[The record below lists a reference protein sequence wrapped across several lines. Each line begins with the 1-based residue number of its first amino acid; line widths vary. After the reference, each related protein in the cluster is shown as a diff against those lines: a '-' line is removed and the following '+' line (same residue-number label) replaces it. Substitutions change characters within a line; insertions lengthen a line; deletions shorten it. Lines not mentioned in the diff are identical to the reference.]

1 MYINDIDL
9 AVDVSGSYL
18 LKFADDTKWSMVVET
33 EEQSQVFQ
41 EGILRLEAW
50 SREWQMLFNADKC
63 HILHLGARNAKHE
76 YIMGGR
82 VLESV
87 DSEKEGLGCC
97 YPQVT

>member
-1 MYINDIDL
+1 MLTCIKKWLCDRKQRVVLNGQYSDWGNVLSGVPQGSLLGPTLFLMYINDIDL

-50 SREWQMLFNADKC
+50 SRE
-63 HILHLGARNAKHE
+63 
-76 YIMGGR
+76 
-82 VLESV
+82 
-87 DSEKEGLGCC
+87 
-97 YPQVT
+97 